1 MRHASGADLE
11 RQAVAVDP
19 LFGLTE
25 EQRLFFGMHS
35 EADIKHSDL
44 GWKTVAKHATNLHME
59 DEVVDA
65 CEENLIVWDHYLNGI
80 ADAGDALDKKM
91 GWSQKVK

>member
-1 MRHASGADLE
+1 M
-11 RQAVAVDP
+11 
-19 LFGLTE
+19 
-25 EQRLFFGMHS
+25 FFGMHS

-44 GWKTVAKHATNLHME
+44 GWKTVAGHAAKLHME

-80 ADAGDALDKKM
+80 ADAGDALNKKM
-91 GWSQKVK
+91 GWRLKVK